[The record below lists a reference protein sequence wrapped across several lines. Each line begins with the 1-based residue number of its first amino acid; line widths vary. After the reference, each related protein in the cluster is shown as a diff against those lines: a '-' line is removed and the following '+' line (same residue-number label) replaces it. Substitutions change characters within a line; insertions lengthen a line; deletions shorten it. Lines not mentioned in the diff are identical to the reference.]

1 MNRKERTELKA
12 SIEQESVLLKRV
24 KAYVQ
29 YGGIVAMVSII
40 FLFTFLK
47 KPGTWHTVD
56 LVIAIISTIFFVF
69 SLTSYLNGRK
79 HLLKKLN
86 LLDSHK

>member
-1 MNRKERTELKA
+1 MNRRERTELKA
-12 SIEQESVLLKRV
+12 SIEQESIILKRV
-24 KAYVQ
+24 KSYVQ

-47 KPGTWHTVD
+47 QPGTWHTVD
-56 LVIAIISTIFFVF
+56 LVIAIISTVFFAW
-69 SLTSYLNGRK
+69 SLISYLNGRK

-86 LLDSHK
+86 YLDSHK